1 MVLLNKTVL
10 FDEHKTSIDL
20 TSSKLDWPW
29 LGLALSV
36 VVALEQAA
44 VLRAARGEAEG
55 SEEAELDEV

>member
-1 MVLLNKTVL
+1 
-10 FDEHKTSIDL
+10 
-20 TSSKLDWPW
+20 